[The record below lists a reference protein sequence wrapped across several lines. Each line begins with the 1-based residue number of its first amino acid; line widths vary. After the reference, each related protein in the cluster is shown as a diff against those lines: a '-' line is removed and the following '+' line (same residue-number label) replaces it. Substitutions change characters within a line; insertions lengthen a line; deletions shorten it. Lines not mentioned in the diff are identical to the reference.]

1 MGGWHLQAEEDHEPR
16 SGLGGGVV
24 VLLLEKANGYR
35 GVAVGYKVFHCM
47 RAVVVAHMV
56 SGQREKACGH
66 NERTKTSHRSGH
78 QHLEECTDLTLKGN

>member
-1 MGGWHLQAEEDHEPR
+1 MQGGRDVQVIFFYLGITFTTALNFLMG
-16 SGLGGGVV
+16 SS
-24 VLLLEKANGYR
+24 YR

-47 RAVVVAHMV
+47 RAEVVAHMV